1 MASSIAQAKNITLKE
16 VKRQFDL
23 KLLSRDSFFQDWP
36 PLATEL
42 TELESAQLNRLQ
54 QNYANLYE
62 YRHFSKEFVKMV
74 VLSPL
79 LDLAGFYQAP
89 FRLLTEESVE
99 IVSVD
104 EGTTVKGKIDAL
116 VVKQRL
122 WVLVIESKST
132 QYDVIQAL
140 PQALVYMLGAPNKT
154 KPVYGLLINGREFVF
169 LKLSYQPEPVCTQSF
184 PLLIDRD
191 TDLLQVLSML
201 KHLRQIVIEG
211 E

>member
-1 MASSIAQAKNITLKE
+1 
-16 VKRQFDL
+16 
-23 KLLSRDSFFQDWP
+23 
-36 PLATEL
+36 
-42 TELESAQLNRLQ
+42 
-54 QNYANLYE
+54 
-62 YRHFSKEFVKMV
+62 MV

-104 EGTTVKGKIDAL
+104 EGTIVKGKIDAL

-154 KPVYGLLINGREFVF
+154 KPAYGLLINGREFVF
-169 LKLSYQPEPVCTQSF
+169 LKLSYYICHVS
-184 PLLIDRD
+184 
-191 TDLLQVLSML
+191 
-201 KHLRQIVIEG
+201 
-211 E
+211 